1 MKLTKLPLIGLAS
14 IVGLSAFGG
23 TAFAALEPGQA
34 AKTNSNA
41 TVQFKEYSDPLNPD
55 NGGPLRIDK
64 VTDMT
69 FGTQVISG
77 DDQVYQATFK
87 DEVDE
92 NGNKVSDYIR
102 VIDDRG
108 SNKGWELQVK
118 NDGFKSTDG
127 KLTLDG
133 AELKIT
139 TVSATS
145 KSNNQLP
152 SSLNEVVINN
162 NGFKSL
168 TNAKAN
174 EGVGTTTLW
183 FGESTNTADATN
195 QGVTLSIPGRSTKVK
210 DTTYQTT
217 LTWLLLDDPSK

>member
-1 MKLTKLPLIGLAS
+1 MKLTKLSIIGLTS
-14 IVGLSAFGG
+14 IVGLSVSGA
-23 TAFAALEPGQA
+23 TAFAALDSGQA
-34 AKTNSNA
+34 AKTDSNA
-41 TVQFKEYSDPLNPD
+41 SVKFKEYDDPTNPD

-64 VTDMT
+64 VTDIT

-77 DDQVYQATFK
+77 DDQVYKATFK
-87 DEVDE
+87 DEVDGDGK
-92 NGNKVSDYIR
+92 NVSDYIR

-118 NDGFKSTDG
+118 NDGFKSVDG
-127 KLTLDG
+127 SLALEG

-162 NGFKSL
+162 NGFKSV

-183 FGESTNTADATN
+183 FGEATDVADSTNQA
-195 QGVTLSIPGRSTKVK
+195 VTLSIPGRSTKVK